1 MNRSIKKNQPV
12 KKYQVF
18 ISSTYEDLQDVRID
32 IMHTILDT
40 NNIPV
45 GMENFSA
52 SNDRGW
58 GIITQTIDNSDF
70 CVLIVAGKYGTV
82 DEKTGKS
89 WTEKE
94 YDYAKK
100 KKVPVL
106 AFIRDNDKIPPTLF
120 ESDAHTKNKLNN
132 FIEKIKTDRH
142 IKSWKE
148 SIDLQSSVVL
158 ALNSEIKRLEP
169 QVLGWYR
176 GNNTVI
182 EKESITEIKKGNNI
196 VIEKSVTETTMRY
209 YHAHLTVSGARED
222 CHIRECKLLYYASSL
237 VVSPEKPIIF
247 KDHYKTSK
255 RIGPVNFSKP
265 AKILN
270 PAEFKRDSQD
280 LEFSIK
286 SNAKDD
292 VLYFNAEAIF
302 YVDISKEKGGFG
314 LHIPHY
320 ADHITFIIDMSHIEL
335 VPDSEPSI
343 YLVIRGADD
352 MKIQRKD
359 RVKVDKYHTERI
371 WVVSA
376 HNAPVDSDIEF
387 NWGYSN
393 EKAQTAVVSGI

>member
-1 MNRSIKKNQPV
+1 MRRGVKMKRRIKEKQPA

-18 ISSTYEDLQDVRID
+18 ISSTYKDLEDVRID

-94 YDYAKK
+94 YDYAKEK
-100 KKVPVL
+100 GVPVL
-106 AFIRDNDKIPPTLF
+106 AFLRDKDKIPLSLS
-120 ESDAHTKNKLNN
+120 EDDDHTKNKLNN
-132 FIEKIKTDRH
+132 FIEKIKTGCH

-148 SIDLQSSVVL
+148 SLDLQKVVVL
-158 ALNSEIKRLEP
+158 ALLNEINQLEP
-169 QVLGWYR
+169 QGNLLGWYR
-176 GNNTVI
+176 GNN
-182 EKESITEIKKGNNI
+182 I
-196 VIEKSVTETTMRY
+196 VIEKPVTETTMRY

-237 VVSPEKPIIF
+237 VVSPKKPIIF

-255 RIGPVNFSKP
+255 RIGPVKFSKP

-286 SNAKDD
+286 SNVKDNA
-292 VLYFNAEAIF
+292 LYFNAEAIF

-376 HNAPVDSDIEF
+376 HNTPVDSNIEF

-393 EKAQTAVVSGI
+393 EKAQTAVASGI